1 MQAFKSWIYRHSSLA
16 AWIVLALGMNLI
28 LIFEAR
34 DVGLE
39 PMQWFWLILITTL
52 VAGACIWIVSWG
64 DDEEQAVE
72 TPTIAEPAS
81 PDERQAES

>member
-1 MQAFKSWIYRHSSLA
+1 MQTLKNWIMRHANLT
-16 AWIVLALGMNLI
+16 AWFVLALGMNLI

-34 DVGLE
+34 DVGLQ

-64 DDEEQAVE
+64 DKDDA
-72 TPTIAEPAS
+72 AELNADSPAEK
-81 PDERQAES
+81 PEA

>member
-1 MQAFKSWIYRHSSLA
+1 MQALKQWVLNHTNLA
-16 AWIVLALGMNLI
+16 AWIVLAVGMNAI

-34 DVGLE
+34 DVGLL

-64 DDEEQAVE
+64 DDDDTPEAV
-72 TPTIAEPAS
+72 TSQPADDAADQS
-81 PDERQAES
+81 TGS